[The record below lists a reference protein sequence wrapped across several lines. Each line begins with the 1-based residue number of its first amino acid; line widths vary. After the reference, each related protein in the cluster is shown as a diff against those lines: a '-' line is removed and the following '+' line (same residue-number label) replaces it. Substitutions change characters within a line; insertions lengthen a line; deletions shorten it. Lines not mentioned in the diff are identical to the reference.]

1 MINKNN
7 LLISI
12 LLTSNFFLL
21 LIFELKIVFFIFF
34 FQLLAILVTKQKY
47 KKKLQNQY
55 LKLENEKILSNTI
68 KEEKL
73 FNFFDQFPHSV
84 FIIQKDLSI
93 YYQNLFAKKIYGDNS
108 NKDIISVIRDYD
120 FISQVEKFKNNYNY
134 NKFNWSKPLPN
145 NQYFTTEIFNLS
157 NFYVLTINEITTEK
171 NKEEFF
177 NENLSNLTHELKTP
191 LSVIIGYLET
201 IDLENISNKE
211 NQKYLEI
218 INSKTFEMKDLIEQI
233 LKISE
238 IELHPSQQVSIDLY
252 ASIQKTLESHSV
264 LFNKKGINLIIDI
277 EATKKILID
286 FTVNDFEF
294 ILNNLLSNA
303 LKYTPS
309 GKNVYISAIKIS
321 HSTLSIEIKDEGIGI
336 AQTDLDKITNKFF
349 RADLSRNSDTG
360 GHGLGLAIV
369 DKLLSKNGHK
379 LEFSSIL
386 GEGSIFK
393 IELRLS

>member
-21 LIFELKIVFFIFF
+21 FIFELKIVFFIFF
-34 FQLLAILVTKQKY
+34 FQLLAILITKQKY

-55 LKLENEKILSNTI
+55 LKLENEKISSNTI

-84 FIIQKDLSI
+84 FIIQKDLNI
-93 YYQNLFAKKIYGDNS
+93 YYQNLFAKKTYGDNS

-171 NKEEFF
+171 NKEESF

-201 IDLENISNKE
+201 IDLENISSKE
-211 NQKYLEI
+211 NQK
-218 INSKTFEMKDLIEQI
+218 
-233 LKISE
+233 
-238 IELHPSQQVSIDLY
+238 
-252 ASIQKTLESHSV
+252 
-264 LFNKKGINLIIDI
+264 
-277 EATKKILID
+277 
-286 FTVNDFEF
+286 
-294 ILNNLLSNA
+294 
-303 LKYTPS
+303 
-309 GKNVYISAIKIS
+309 
-321 HSTLSIEIKDEGIGI
+321 
-336 AQTDLDKITNKFF
+336 
-349 RADLSRNSDTG
+349 
-360 GHGLGLAIV
+360 
-369 DKLLSKNGHK
+369 
-379 LEFSSIL
+379 
-386 GEGSIFK
+386 
-393 IELRLS
+393 